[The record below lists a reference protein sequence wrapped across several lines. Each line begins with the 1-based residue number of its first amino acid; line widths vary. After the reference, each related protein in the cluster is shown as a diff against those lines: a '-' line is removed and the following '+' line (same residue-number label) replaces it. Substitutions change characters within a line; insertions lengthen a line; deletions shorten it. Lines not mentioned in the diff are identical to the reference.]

1 MRILLVEDDRPLAE
15 TLAEALTDQRYVV
28 DIVTDGESGWQQ
40 VKLLDYDLLLLD
52 LMLPELDGIGLCH
65 RLRSHGYTL
74 PILMLTAC
82 DTIDDEINGLDVGAD
97 DYVVKPV
104 DLQKLFARIRAL
116 LRRGSSTAP
125 ILTWG
130 NLTLDPSTYEVS
142 YGSNPIHL
150 TPKEYSLLELL
161 LRNGRRVLSRSVMIE
176 HVWSLESP
184 PEAHTVKVHI
194 RGVRQKLKAA
204 GADEDSIETVHGIGY
219 RLKQLDGYLSI
230 D

>member
-1 MRILLVEDDRPLAE
+1 MRILLVEDDLLLAE

-28 DIVTDGESGWQQ
+28 DIVADGEAGWQQ
-40 VKLLDYDLLLLD
+40 AKLLDYDLLLLD

-65 RLRSHGYTL
+65 RLRSHGYKM

-130 NLTLDPSTYEVS
+130 ELSLDPSTYEVS
-142 YGSNPIHL
+142 YQGIPIHL

-161 LRNGRRVLSRSVMIE
+161 LRNGRRVLSRSVMLE

-184 PEAHTVKVHI
+184 PEEHTVKVHI
-194 RGVRQKLKAA
+194 RGVRQKLKAV

-219 RLKQLDGYLSI
+219 RLKKLN
-230 D
+230 

>member
-1 MRILLVEDDRPLAE
+1 MRILLVEDDLRLAE

-28 DIVTDGESGWQQ
+28 DIVTDGEAGWQQ
-40 VKLLDYDLLLLD
+40 AKLLDYDLLLLD

-65 RLRSHGYTL
+65 RLRSHGYKM

-130 NLTLDPSTYEVS
+130 ELSLDPSTYEVS
-142 YGSNPIHL
+142 YRGHPIHL

-184 PEAHTVKVHI
+184 PEEHTVKVHI

-219 RLKQLDGYLSI
+219 RLKQL
-230 D
+230 